1 MISNSLLGLT
11 SISQWALFIGIGL
24 IVFGWVDKKD
34 RIILAGQF
42 TFLVLGFLA
51 CWILLIDGIFIPETT
66 GPGIPKELK
75 VLTYFK
81 GVAVFGA
88 IDAASLLLKLFNL
101 RFQKTSVYILF
112 IYGLALFFMVF
123 NIQQMAN

>member
-24 IVFGWVDKKD
+24 ILFGWIDKKE
-34 RIILAGQF
+34 RIVLAGQF
-42 TFLVLGFLA
+42 TFLALGCLA
-51 CWILLIDGIFIPETT
+51 CWILITDGIFIPEAT
-66 GPGIPKELK
+66 GTGIPKELK

-81 GVAVFGA
+81 GVAIFAAV
-88 IDAASLLLKLFNL
+88 DVASLLLKLFNL
-101 RFQKTSVYILF
+101 RFQKTSVYILVF
-112 IYGLALFFMVF
+112 YGLALFFMVF

>member
-24 IVFGWVDKKD
+24 ILFGWIDKKD
-34 RIILAGQF
+34 RIVLAGQF
-42 TFLVLGFLA
+42 TFLALGCLA
-51 CWILLIDGIFIPETT
+51 CWILITDGIFIPEAT
-66 GPGIPKELK
+66 GTGIPKELK

-81 GVAVFGA
+81 GVAIF
-88 IDAASLLLKLFNL
+88 AAVDVVSLLLKLFNL
-101 RFQKTSVYILF
+101 RFQKTSVYILVF
-112 IYGLALFFMVF
+112 YGLALFFMVF